1 MLIEKIQIFYFI
13 LIKIKILFMS
23 ILIAVDT
30 SLGKHLKISKKWIH
44 HDHFNIPWLWGV
56 TGYLDKTNNLHHAF
70 KKPVLPM
77 DYQLESNGHSGPEKR

>member
-30 SLGKHLKISKKWIH
+30 SLGKHPKISKK
-44 HDHFNIPWLWGV
+44 
-56 TGYLDKTNNLHHAF
+56 
-70 KKPVLPM
+70 
-77 DYQLESNGHSGPEKR
+77 